1 MSDRDPV
8 PLRFSFWRAGVM
20 LVICT
25 DLVLV
30 ATICGR
36 IRLVR
41 SSSKLHSE
49 QTNAALWHSQQ
60 KTAPES
66 NFASDLRDWRADSGD
81 VPVFI
86 AFVRA
91 CTFASIPVP
100 RYSVTYVTL
109 QGCF

>member
-60 KTAPES
+60 KMLLLT
-66 NFASDLRDWRADSGD
+66 
-81 VPVFI
+81 
-86 AFVRA
+86 
-91 CTFASIPVP
+91 
-100 RYSVTYVTL
+100 SVTGALTP
-109 QGCF
+109 GTFPCS